1 MLSRSPRPPQVIG
14 RSPRPS
20 HLNGSQ
26 EAPLRS
32 SVVEKKPL
40 EIEELPQATIA
51 QNPRKAYM
59 LALLDSIV
67 FGFGNHYA
75 SSLARRKNGSLGLFC

>member
-1 MLSRSPRPPQVIG
+1 M
-14 RSPRPS
+14 
-20 HLNGSQ
+20 
-26 EAPLRS
+26 PLRS
-32 SVVEKKPL
+32 SVVEEKPL
-40 EIEELPQATIA
+40 EIEELPSATIA
-51 QNPRKAYM
+51 QNPKKAYM